1 MTSTPRSPPTPTP
14 SPGPKSSPT
23 PVAPPTAGDAVPDA
37 FDPYTS
43 TFLLAGPV
51 QMHPRVLQ
59 AMATP
64 ALNHRGEYFHGVVG
78 EIVDL
83 LPLVFGRKGHQAV
96 LTGSGTAGLEAV
108 IAGLVRPED
117 RVLVISNGHFGDRME
132 KIVQRFAT
140 AVPLRGTWGEPVS
153 LEALDQAL
161 ESGPFRAVTLV
172 YNETSVGFT
181 HPVEEIGARVRRHGP
196 LFLVDAISALPG
208 LAPPSDRAGVDGLVV
223 GAQKGLA
230 APAGLSL
237 VHLSDRAYG
246 ELNPRTFYNDL
257 KEHFKSL
264 EKDDTPF
271 TPAVPLFLAL
281 KEALLLLKEETP
293 ERRRARNH
301 QQAEALRAAV
311 TALGLRLYPNAA
323 YASDTVTAIR
333 YPPGVEDSSFRAGL
347 RERHNVIVSGG
358 QGIAKG
364 EIFRIGHMGIVKDGD
379 LLAGIAAVERE
390 LHRAR
395 ALPELGEGVRAYL
408 RVRG

>member
-1 MTSTPRSPPTPTP
+1 MTNSVRSASAPSKSPATPVP
-14 SPGPKSSPT
+14 SPEGVPI
-23 PVAPPTAGDAVPDA
+23 PDA

-64 ALNHRGEYFHGVVG
+64 ALNHRGEYFHSVVR

-83 LPLVFGRKGHQAV
+83 LPLVFGRPGRQAV

-108 IAGLVRPED
+108 VAGLVRPED

-132 KIVQRFAT
+132 KIVQRFGK

-153 LEALDQAL
+153 SEALKEAL
-161 ESGPFRAVTLV
+161 ETGPFRAVTLV

-181 HPVEEIGARVRRHGP
+181 NPVEEIGSMVRRQGA

-208 LAPPSDRAGVDGLVV
+208 LDPPSDRASVDALVV

-246 ELNPRTFYNDL
+246 ELAPRTYYNDL
-257 KEHFKSL
+257 KEHLKSL

-311 TALGLRLYPNAA
+311 AAVGLRLYPNPA

-333 YPPGVEDSSFRAGL
+333 YPPGVEDSAFRAGL

-364 EIFRIGHMGIVKDGD
+364 ATFRIGHMGMVKDGD

-390 LHRAR
+390 LLRAGV
-395 ALPELGEGVRAYL
+395 LSELGEGVRAYL
-408 RVRG
+408 RTRG

>member
-1 MTSTPRSPPTPTP
+1 MTSST
-14 SPGPKSSPT
+14 G
-23 PVAPPTAGDAVPDA
+23 APPKTLTTTDLPKVPGTPVPDA

-64 ALNHRGEYFHGVVG
+64 ALNHRGEYFHSVVR
-78 EIVDL
+78 EIADL
-83 LPLVFGRKGHQAV
+83 LPLVFGRSGHQAV

-108 IAGLVRPED
+108 VSGLVRPDD

-140 AVPLRGTWGEPVS
+140 AVPLRGTWGEPVGP
-153 LEALDQAL
+153 EALQAAL
-161 ESGPFRAVTLV
+161 ETGPFRAVTLV

-181 HPVEEIGARVRRHGP
+181 NPVEEIGPLVRRHGA

-208 LAPPSDRAGVDGLVV
+208 LEPPTDRAGADAVVV

-237 VHLSDRAYG
+237 VHLSERAYG
-246 ELNPRTFYNDL
+246 ELAPRTFYNDL
-257 KEHFKSL
+257 KEHLKSL

-293 ERRRARNH
+293 ARRRARNH

-311 TALGLRLYPNAA
+311 AALGLKLYPNPA

-333 YPPGVEDSSFRAGL
+333 YPPGVEDSAFRAGL

-358 QGIAKG
+358 QGLAKG
-364 EIFRIGHMGIVKDGD
+364 ATFRIGHMGMVQDRD
-379 LLAGIAAVERE
+379 LLAGVAAVERE
-390 LHRAR
+390 LVRAGV
-395 ALPELGEGVRAYL
+395 LPELGEGVRAYL
-408 RVRG
+408 RARG